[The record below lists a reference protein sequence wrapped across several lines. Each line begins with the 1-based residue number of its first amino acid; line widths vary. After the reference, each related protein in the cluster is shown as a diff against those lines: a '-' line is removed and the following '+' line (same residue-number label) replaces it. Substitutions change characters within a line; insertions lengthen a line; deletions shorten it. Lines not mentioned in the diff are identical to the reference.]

1 MQLNETKL
9 TEEDVKYLLD
19 GIWNGTKNLISR
31 SKAGQMPRLL
41 LKINYKES
49 NFHIGDLNN
58 LVKKASEKIPDSEIR
73 DISQIPLDITKL
85 VDVLKDNKEK
95 IRDIDYKIDDR
106 LVTIY
111 NKEIKKEDKKEIE
124 QLTISIDK
132 SLKDA
137 GFTLIPISF

>member
-1 MQLNETKL
+1 
-9 TEEDVKYLLD
+9 
-19 GIWNGTKNLISR
+19 
-31 SKAGQMPRLL
+31 MPRLL